1 MTKQDVLQATV
12 FGSPVAEEEQAFLRS
27 YFVETDQWRRVFAGE
42 IDVVFG
48 PKGSGKSAIYA
59 LILGRADD
67 LFERNIVVVAAENP
81 QGSLAFKDIVLDPP
95 TDEKQFREL
104 WKLYFLILVAT
115 TLRDYGI
122 ADRAAQDVIHPLEEA
137 GLLPKHFSLS
147 GLLTSA
153 LRYVRRRFEIE
164 SVEPDVKIN
173 PTTGL
178 VEGFGGKITF
188 REPSAAERSLG
199 LISVDALLSIAD
211 AALNVAGYNIWLL
224 LDRLDV
230 VFAEQPDLERHALR
244 ALFRAYIDLRG
255 FRNVFIKIF
264 LRTDL
269 WNRIT
274 EGGFREASHITRQVI
289 IQWDEASLMNL
300 VIRRALHNKELFD
313 FYGVDSTVVLTH
325 AQKQQDLFYRIFPRQ
340 VDVGEK
346 KSITFT
352 WIINRVKD
360 GTGKVAPREL
370 IQLLS
375 TARGIQLRDL
385 EVGDKEPPGENLFGN
400 AAIKGALPE
409 VSRMRFEQTLCA
421 EFPHLKYWLL
431 KLRGEKTL
439 QSISSLA
446 SIWDIEE
453 GEAAKTA
460 DQLVEVGVFKSET
473 KENPEFWVPFL
484 YRSALDMVQGTAE
497 GLDE

>member
-1 MTKQDVLQATV
+1 MTKQDVLRATV
-12 FGSPVAEEEQAFLRS
+12 FGSPVAEEEQQFLSS
-27 YFVETDQWRRVFAGE
+27 YFVETEQWRRVFAGE

-59 LILGRADD
+59 LILGRDDD

-81 QGSLAFKDIVLDPP
+81 QGSLAFKDIVIDPP

-122 ADRAAQDVIHPLEEA
+122 ADQVAQDVIRPLEET

-164 SVEPDVKIN
+164 SVEPDFKIN
-173 PTTGL
+173 PATGL
-178 VEGFGGKITF
+178 IEGFGGKITF

-211 AALNVAGYNIWLL
+211 AALNADGYNIWLL

-255 FRNVFIKIF
+255 LRKLFIKIF

-274 EGGFREASHITRQVI
+274 EGGFREASHITRQVT
-289 IQWDEASLMNL
+289 IQWDDASLMNL
-300 VIRRALHNKELFD
+300 VIRRALHNKVLSD
-313 FYGVDSTVVLTH
+313 FYEVDSSAVLTD

-346 KSITFT
+346 KPVTFD
-352 WIINRVKD
+352 WILNRVRD
-360 GTGKVAPREL
+360 RNGESCATRTDSTVVGCPRH
-370 IQLLS
+370 S
-375 TARGIQLRDL
+375 TAR
-385 EVGDKEPPGENLFGN
+385 
-400 AAIKGALPE
+400 A
-409 VSRMRFEQTLCA
+409 
-421 EFPHLKYWLL
+421 
-431 KLRGEKTL
+431 
-439 QSISSLA
+439 
-446 SIWDIEE
+446 
-453 GEAAKTA
+453 
-460 DQLVEVGVFKSET
+460 
-473 KENPEFWVPFL
+473 
-484 YRSALDMVQGTAE
+484 
-497 GLDE
+497 